1 MIRFARALFL
11 TNLKATAALRG
22 AFLLQAG
29 FMVLNNVTFFVFW
42 WVLFDRVSEIRG
54 WRLPDLALLFGLA
67 ATSYGLVAALAG
79 GARFLARAIDEC
91 ELDTLL
97 TQPQPALLYAVGMR
111 SQASG
116 FGDVVSGIGF
126 LWLSGHVTWGTLPLI
141 GLGVLA
147 GSVMLLAAGI
157 AFFSLPFWLA
167 RTEAVSR
174 QLWELL
180 LTFALYPE
188 PLFGGGLRLILY
200 TVLPAGFVS
209 YLPVRVV
216 TAPSLLSILSLLAGS
231 GAYLWLACW
240 IFRQGLRRYSSG
252 SRFVVLG

>member
-1 MIRFARALFL
+1 
-11 TNLKATAALRG
+11 
-22 AFLLQAG
+22 
-29 FMVLNNVTFFVFW
+29 
-42 WVLFDRVSEIRG
+42 
-54 WRLPDLALLFGLA
+54 
-67 ATSYGLVAALAG
+67 
-79 GARFLARAIDEC
+79 
-91 ELDTLL
+91 
-97 TQPQPALLYAVGMR
+97 
-111 SQASG
+111 
-116 FGDVVSGIGF
+116 
-126 LWLSGHVTWGTLPLI
+126 
-141 GLGVLA
+141 
-147 GSVMLLAAGI
+147 MLLAAGI

-188 PLFGGGLRLILY
+188 PLFGGGLRLLLY

-216 TAPSLLSILSLLAGS
+216 TAPSMLSILSLIAGS